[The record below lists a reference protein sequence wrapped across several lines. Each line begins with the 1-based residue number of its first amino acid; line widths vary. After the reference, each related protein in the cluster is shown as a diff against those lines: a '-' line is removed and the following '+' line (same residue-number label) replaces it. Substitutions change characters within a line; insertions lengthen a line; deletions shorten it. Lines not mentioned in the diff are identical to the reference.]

1 MKKCAICFFTLF
13 LIIFACG
20 CTSETQKAKGYSDL
34 NDQQQ
39 RIIDN
44 VLNQYDTWKDCYD
57 SGKNYRCSNISFFME
72 DGNLIFATCYRTSGI
87 EKVGDGIYSTT
98 NVLYKFF
105 KVNLQSGKLS
115 GHGYSIYDS
124 MKENSAQIQAFSGID
139 FSETLNIAEKKNKIA
154 EAYAETLNN
163 N

>member
-1 MKKCAICFFTLF
+1 MYEGNLTTRNTSDSLIRTGKTCGILMSILGLLFMFFYAF
-13 LIIFACG
+13 LRSHS
-20 CTSETQKAKGYSDL
+20 SE
-34 NDQQQ
+34 N
-39 RIIDN
+39 
-44 VLNQYDTWKDCYD
+44 
-57 SGKNYRCSNISFFME
+57 E
-72 DGNLIFATCYRTSGI
+72 LIFATCYRTSGI

-139 FSETLNIAEKKNKIA
+139 FSETLNTEKKNKLA